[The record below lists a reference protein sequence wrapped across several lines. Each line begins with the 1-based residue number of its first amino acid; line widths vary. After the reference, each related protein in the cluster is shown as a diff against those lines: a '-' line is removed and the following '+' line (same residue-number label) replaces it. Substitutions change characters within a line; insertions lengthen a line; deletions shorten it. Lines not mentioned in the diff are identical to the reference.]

1 MTPLTNTS
9 IPRYTRKRSLRLS
22 GSINTSVIP
31 HRDIHPIAARR
42 MNTSS
47 ILTMLDC
54 SKIKMTSCGVRMC
67 LVKTCTVKRVSP
79 GWVSLRP
86 IVENARF
93 VLPHGA
99 HSVGVTVIVA
109 WIVAAILRGP
119 DPPRLKNSYRRMCGF
134 GGISQHLR
142 GFYGRLRIPS
152 LWMRKN
158 AKSPMRTVFVSNMM
172 IGKYAIL

>member
-54 SKIKMTSCGVRMC
+54 SKIKMTSCVVRMC
-67 LVKTCTVKRVSP
+67 LVKTCTAKRVSP

-119 DPPRLKNSYRRMCGF
+119 DPPRLKNSYQRMCGF